1 MTEILQW
8 PADSLT
14 GKTLLELTGLVRT
27 IQISVQWIPAHCSI
41 WGNEQKTPWSSLHN
55 GNCQLPMT
63 ESLQS
68 PADSLTRETMQK
80 STELGSIW
88 QVTVQWMH
96 AHCGI
101 WWNEQT
107 YSLARQE
114 ADYNIP
120 SRGRNHH
127 QTNTPSKKA
136 GRTQSTALSDS
147 NRPPS
152 SVLGLDTAACSN
164 TSQCRLGL
172 AHTED
177 CPCQAGPRSPEYVL
191 QFCPSSEK
199 QDHGSGP
206 MEQRYRN
213 SCGATWRTIVFIQ
226 IT

>member
-1 MTEILQW
+1 M
-8 PADSLT
+8 LT
-14 GKTLLELTGLVRT
+14 AVSGGTSR
-27 IQISVQWIPAHCSI
+27 H
-41 WGNEQKTPWSSLHN
+41 TPW
-55 GNCQLPMT
+55 Q
-63 ESLQS
+63 
-68 PADSLTRETMQK
+68 
-80 STELGSIW
+80 
-88 QVTVQWMH
+88 
-96 AHCGI
+96 
-101 WWNEQT
+101 
-107 YSLARQE
+107 RQE

-152 SVLGLDTAACSN
+152 CLRTGHCCLLQHM
-164 TSQCRLGL
+164 SQCRLGL

-199 QDHGSGP
+199 QEHGSGP

-213 SCGATWRTIVFIQ
+213 SCGAAWRTIVFIQ
-226 IT
+226 TTWLLEAEPCSNSEIEDALH